1 MVISVHGFQKF
12 LFPFKKKRHLCI
24 EKYVFSLSFFL
35 FFFSFPISI
44 KSFCIKQ
51 SENMQESRNKNI
63 MNSHVSTSSL
73 F

>member
-1 MVISVHGFQKF
+1 MYRKIRFF
-12 LFPFKKKRHLCI
+12 FIF
-24 EKYVFSLSFFL
+24 LSFL
-35 FFFSFPISI
+35 FSFPISI
-44 KSFCIKQ
+44 KSFCIKK